1 MAMRSWTVSYL
12 RLAIPPEGPGGEGD
26 LVVLVA
32 EQQVQLHSPHRLP
45 SFLHRLDFD
54 DAPKDFPDNFIVVLL
69 NEITKWFKEEKC
81 RMKIELSSIVYN
93 YFRHRSYHYELS
105 SFLYIIYYGITIGG
119 VSQTNLFFVALLCV
133 LLQRNQTYP
142 HWVLQKLQIL
152 PSSRQHQ
159 WTLYLAR
166 GSNLKIS
173 NFSL

>member
-54 DAPKDFPDNFIVVLL
+54 DGPKDFPDNFIVVLL

-105 SFLYIIYYGITIGG
+105 SFLYISYANENWSSVRFLASNSKYCFIKITKFWFV
-119 VSQTNLFFVALLCV
+119 VSITYREGRYTIKNKRQDLHCRCSHAV
-133 LLQRNQTYP
+133 NQE
-142 HWVLQKLQIL
+142 I
-152 PSSRQHQ
+152 
-159 WTLYLAR
+159 
-166 GSNLKIS
+166 
-173 NFSL
+173 